1 MRYRIVSLCLLHAAP
16 MLTWAAQAPA
26 VDTSAGIQLEA
37 VNINADAGD
46 YERADGPVDGYRAT
60 RSASATRTD
69 TALHETPQSVSVVPK
84 DVLEDTASTR
94 LQDALDYA
102 GGVGRANNFGGQ
114 GLTTFTVRGFT
125 TGEFYRNGFPI
136 NRGYPN
142 APDANTVERLEVLRG
157 PASALY
163 GRGDPGGTFN
173 VVSKQPLPEQ
183 KVTLGSQFD
192 DQGMHRATLD
202 ATGPLNQDGT
212 LAYRL
217 NVLGEGGESFRDDV
231 DSERYDVAPVISW
244 QVNDATKIVFEG
256 DFMRNNHPLDRGL
269 TRLPGQRGSASRDTN
284 IWEKGSDNLLHND
297 NDMAQLRFEHLL
309 NDNWTLGGGMQW
321 LDGSLKGNA
330 VEANALQADGR
341 TLGRNFNYRKL
352 EWTDRDY
359 QLNLT
364 GHFDTGGF
372 AHTLLTGI
380 EYEDYDYNSII
391 QRSAGGAAA
400 YPIDIFDPVLGQT
413 RPALTRTT
421 THDKENLKTWAYFIQ
436 DQVALTER
444 LKALAGVRFE
454 RFEHDYVNKLSAAG
468 NFNKGENGVTPR
480 FGLLYDL
487 TDTVAVYANTARS
500 FKPNSGTPQAGGGF
514 DPEKG
519 KSYELGV
526 KWEALDRHL
535 SVDAAIYHIVK
546 ENVLT
551 NDPNDAT
558 GTFKVAAGEVR
569 SRGLDLNVAG
579 NLTPEWRVIGGYSYV
594 DAEVTK
600 DTSLERGTRLANIP
614 RNTFSLLNT
623 YEFQDGLAKGLG
635 LGVGVKYVDDRAGQT
650 AATTYTMERYS
661 VVDLLSFYKLN
672 EHVRLNLDV
681 KNVFNKGYDE
691 GAFNTYVYPG
701 APRTVQAGVSY
712 TF

>member
-1 MRYRIVSLCLLHAAP
+1 MRFTPASLYLATALSNCA
-16 MLTWAAQAPA
+16 WAVTDTPPPA
-26 VDTSAGIQLEA
+26 VELQALD
-37 VNINADAGD
+37 INAVGD
-46 YERADGPVDGYRAT
+46 NNESATGAVAGYRAT

-84 DVLEDTASTR
+84 DVLEDTGSTR

-157 PASALY
+157 PATALY

-173 VVSKQPLPEQ
+173 VVSKQPTAEQ
-183 KVTLGSQFD
+183 KVTLGSQID

-202 ATGPLNQDGT
+202 ATGPLNRDGS

-217 NVLGEGGESFRDDV
+217 NLLGEGGDSFRDDV
-231 DSERYDVAPVISW
+231 ESERYDMAPVVSW
-244 QVNDATKIVFEG
+244 QINDTTKIVFEG

-269 TRLPGQRGSASRDTN
+269 TRYPNQSVSPSRDTY

-297 NDMAQLRFEHLL
+297 NDMAQLRFEHVL
-309 NDNWTLGGGMQW
+309 NENWTLGGGVQV
-321 LDGSLKGNA
+321 LDGSLRGNA
-330 VEANALQADGR
+330 VEANAIQADGR
-341 TLGRNFNYRKL
+341 TLGRNFNYRNL
-352 EWTDRDY
+352 EWTDKDY

-364 GHFDTGGF
+364 GYFDTG
-372 AHTLLTGI
+372 AISHTFLTGI
-380 EYEDYDYNSII
+380 EYEDYDYKSII
-391 QRSAGGAAA
+391 QRSAAGAGA
-400 YPIDIFDPVLGQT
+400 YAIDIDHPVLGQP

-436 DQVALTER
+436 DQVALTDS
-444 LKALAGVRFE
+444 LKALAGLRIE
-454 RFEHDYVNKLSAAG
+454 RFEHQYDNYLLGA
-468 NFNKGENGVTPR
+468 KGWNSDDNAVTPR
-480 FGLLYDL
+480 FGLIYDL
-487 TDTVAVYANTARS
+487 TDSIALYSNTARS
-500 FKPNSGTPQAGGGF
+500 FKPNTGSSRQGNGF

-519 KSYELGV
+519 KSYELGL
-526 KWEALDRHL
+526 KWEALDNQL
-535 SVDAAIYHIVK
+535 SVDAAIYHIEK

-551 NDPNDAT
+551 RDSVDPNYSVAT
-558 GTFKVAAGEVR
+558 GQVR
-569 SRGLDLNVAG
+569 SRGLDINVTG
-579 NLTPEWRVIGGYSYV
+579 NLTPEWRVIGGYAYV

-600 DTSLERGTRLANIP
+600 DNRLPSGTRLANIP
-614 RNTFSLLNT
+614 RNSFSLLNT

-635 LGVGVKYVDDRAGQT
+635 LGIGVKYVDDRAGQT
-650 AATTYTMERYS
+650 EAQTYTMERYS
-661 VVDLLSFYKLN
+661 VVDLLSFYKAN
-672 EHVRLNLDV
+672 EHIRLNFDV
-681 KNVFNKGYDE
+681 KNIFNKDYDE
-691 GAFNTYVYPG
+691 GSFNKYAYPG
-701 APRTVQAGVSY
+701 MPRIVQAGIAY

>member
-1 MRYRIVSLCLLHAAP
+1 MRRTFVSLCVLHAVSPLAFADP
-16 MLTWAAQAPA
+16 EPLSAPA
-26 VDTSAGIQLEA
+26 QIELQALSITGT
-37 VNINADAGD
+37 ADS
-46 YERADGPVDGYRAT
+46 ERADGPVQGYKAS

-84 DVLEDTASTR
+84 DVLQDTGATR
-94 LQDALDYA
+94 LQDGLDYA

-142 APDANTVERLEVLRG
+142 APDANTVERLEVIRG
-157 PASALY
+157 PATSLY

-173 VVSKQPLPEQ
+173 VVSKQPLPES

-202 ATGPLNQDGT
+202 ATGSLNQDGS

-217 NVLGEGGESFRDDV
+217 NMLGEGGDSFRDDV
-231 DSERYDVAPVISW
+231 ESERYDVAPVISW
-244 QVNDATKIVFEG
+244 QVNDATKLIFEG

-269 TRLPGQRGSASRDTN
+269 TRLPGQLGTASRDTN

-297 NDMAQLRFEHLL
+297 NNMAQLRFEHLL

-330 VEANALQADGR
+330 VEANGLQPDGR

-391 QRSAGGAAA
+391 QRSAAGATA
-400 YPIDIFDPVLGQT
+400 YPIDIFDPVLGQA

-421 THDKENLKTWAYFIQ
+421 TQDKENLKTWAFFVQ

-468 NFNKGENGVTPR
+468 DFNKGENGVTPR

-500 FKPNSGTPQAGGGF
+500 FKPNSGAPAGATGRGF

-526 KWEALDRHL
+526 KWEALDRQL

-551 NDPNDAT
+551 RDPVDPNYS
-558 GTFKVAAGEVR
+558 VAAGQVR
-569 SRGLDLNVAG
+569 SRGLDINIAG
-579 NLTPEWRVIGGYSYV
+579 NITPQWRVIGGYAYV

-600 DTSLERGTRLANIP
+600 DNRLSTGTRLANIP
-614 RNTFSLLNT
+614 RNSFSLLNT

-635 LGVGVKYVDDRAGQT
+635 LGIGVKYVDDRNGQT
-650 AATTYTMERYS
+650 ETVTYTMGQYT
-661 VVDLLSFYKLN
+661 VVDLLGFYQLN

-681 KNVFNKGYDE
+681 KNVFNKEYDE
-691 GAFNTYVYPG
+691 GAFNTYAYPG

>member
-1 MRYRIVSLCLLHAAP
+1 MRRTFVSLCVLHAVSPLAFAEP
-16 MLTWAAQAPA
+16 EPLGEPAQIELQALNI
-26 VDTSAGIQLEA
+26 TSS
-37 VNINADAGD
+37 ADS
-46 YERADGPVDGYRAT
+46 ERADGPVEGYKAT

-84 DVLEDTASTR
+84 DVLEDTGATR
-94 LQDALDYA
+94 LQDGLDYA

-142 APDANTVERLEVLRG
+142 APDANTVERLEVIRG
-157 PASALY
+157 PASSLY

-173 VVSKQPLPEQ
+173 VVSKQPLPES

-202 ATGPLNQDGT
+202 ATGPLNQDGS

-217 NVLGEGGESFRDDV
+217 NLLGEGGESFRDDV
-231 DSERYDVAPVISW
+231 ESERYDVAPVLSW
-244 QVNDATKIVFEG
+244 QVNDSTKIVFEG

-269 TRLPGQRGSASRDTN
+269 TRYATQTGSASRDTY

-297 NDMAQLRFEHLL
+297 NNMAQVRFEHLL
-309 NDNWTLGGGMQW
+309 NDNWTLGGGFQF

-330 VEANALQADGR
+330 VEANGAPADGR
-341 TLGRNFNYRKL
+341 TLQRNFNYRKL
-352 EWTDRDY
+352 EWTDRDW

-364 GHFDTGGF
+364 GHFDTGAF
-372 AHTLLTGI
+372 SHTLLTGI
-380 EYEDYDYNSII
+380 EYEDYDYSSII
-391 QRSAGGAAA
+391 RRSTAS
-400 YPIDIFDPVLGQT
+400 YPIDIYNPVLGQP
-413 RPALTRTT
+413 RPALASVPTT
-421 THDKENLKTWAYFIQ
+421 WDTENLKTWAFFIQ

-454 RFEHDYVNKLSAAG
+454 RFEHDYDDKRPANRDFS
-468 NFNKGENGVTPR
+468 KGENGVTPR
-480 FGLLYDL
+480 FGLIYDL

-500 FKPNSGTPQAGGGF
+500 FKPNSGASLQGSGF

-526 KWEALDRHL
+526 KWEAPDRQL

-551 NDPNDAT
+551 RDPADPNYNL
-558 GTFKVAAGEVR
+558 AAGVVR
-569 SRGLDLNVAG
+569 SRGLDINVAG
-579 NLTPEWRVIGGYSYV
+579 NLTPEWRVIGGYAYV

-600 DTSLERGTRLANIP
+600 DNRLPSGTRLANIP
-614 RNTFSLLNT
+614 RNSFSLLNT

-635 LGVGVKYVDDRAGQT
+635 LGVGVKYVDDRNGQT
-650 AATTYTMERYS
+650 EAVTYNMDQYT
-661 VVDLLSFYKLN
+661 VVDLLAFYKVN
-672 EHVRLNLDV
+672 DNIRLNLDL
-681 KNVFNKGYDE
+681 KNLFNKEYDE
-691 GAFNTYVYPG
+691 GAFNFYAYPG

>member
-1 MRYRIVSLCLLHAAP
+1 MRRTFVSLCVLHAVSPLAFAEP
-16 MLTWAAQAPA
+16 EPLGAPA
-26 VDTSAGIQLEA
+26 QIELQALSITSS
-37 VNINADAGD
+37 ADS
-46 YERADGPVDGYRAT
+46 ERADGPVDGYKAT

-84 DVLEDTASTR
+84 DVLQDTGATR
-94 LQDALDYA
+94 LQDGLDYA

-142 APDANTVERLEVLRG
+142 APDANTVERLEVIRG
-157 PASALY
+157 PASSLY

-173 VVSKQPLPEQ
+173 VVSKQPLPES

-202 ATGPLNQDGT
+202 ATGPLNQDGS

-217 NVLGEGGESFRDDV
+217 NLLGEGGESFRDNV
-231 DSERYDVAPVISW
+231 ESERYDVAPVLSW
-244 QVNDATKIVFEG
+244 QVNDSTKIVFEG

-269 TRLPGQRGSASRDTN
+269 TRYPTQAGSASRDTY

-297 NDMAQLRFEHLL
+297 NNMAQVRFEHLL
-309 NDNWTLGGGMQW
+309 NDNWTLGGGFQY

-330 VEANALQADGR
+330 VEATIAPADGR
-341 TLGRNFNYRKL
+341 TLQRNFNYRKL
-352 EWTDRDY
+352 EWTDRDW

-364 GHFDTGGF
+364 GHFDTGAF
-372 AHTLLTGI
+372 SHTLLTGV
-380 EYEDYDYNSII
+380 EYENYHYNSII
-391 QRSAGGAAA
+391 RRSTAP
-400 YPIDIFDPVLGQT
+400 YTIDIYNPVLGQP
-413 RPALTRTT
+413 RPELAAVPTT
-421 THDKENLKTWAYFIQ
+421 WDSEKLETWAYFIQ

-454 RFEHDYVNKLSAAG
+454 RFEHDYDDKRPANRDFS
-468 NFNKGENGVTPR
+468 KGENGVTPR
-480 FGLLYDL
+480 FGLIYDL
-487 TDTVAVYANTARS
+487 TDSVAVYANTARS
-500 FKPNSGTPQAGGGF
+500 FKPNSGASLQGSGF

-519 KSYELGV
+519 KSYELGM
-526 KWEALDRHL
+526 KWEAPDRQL

-551 NDPNDAT
+551 RDPADPNYNL
-558 GTFKVAAGEVR
+558 AAGEVR
-569 SRGLDLNVAG
+569 SRGLDINIAG
-579 NLTPEWRVIGGYSYV
+579 NVTPEWRVIGGYAYV

-600 DTSLERGTRLANIP
+600 DNRLPTGTRLANIP
-614 RNTFSLLNT
+614 RNSFSLLNT

-635 LGVGVKYVDDRAGQT
+635 LGVGVKYVDDRNGQT
-650 AATTYTMERYS
+650 EAVTYNMDQYT
-661 VVDLLSFYKLN
+661 VVDLLAFYKVN
-672 EHVRLNLDV
+672 DNIRLNLDL
-681 KNVFNKGYDE
+681 KNLFNKEYDE
-691 GAFNTYVYPG
+691 GAFNFYAYPG

>member
-1 MRYRIVSLCLLHAAP
+1 MRRTFVSLCVLHAVSPLAFAEP
-16 MLTWAAQAPA
+16 EPLSEPTQIELQALNI
-26 VDTSAGIQLEA
+26 TSS
-37 VNINADAGD
+37 ADG
-46 YERADGPVDGYRAT
+46 ERADGPVEGYKAT

-84 DVLEDTASTR
+84 DVLEDTGATR
-94 LQDALDYA
+94 LQDGLDYA

-142 APDANTVERLEVLRG
+142 APDANTVERLEVIRG
-157 PASALY
+157 PASSLY

-173 VVSKQPLPEQ
+173 VVSKQPLPES

-202 ATGPLNQDGT
+202 ATGPLNQDGS

-217 NVLGEGGESFRDDV
+217 NLLGEGGESFRDDV
-231 DSERYDVAPVISW
+231 ESERYDVAPVLSW
-244 QVNDATKIVFEG
+244 QVNDSTKIVFEG

-269 TRLPGQRGSASRDTN
+269 TRLPGQLGTASRDTN

-297 NDMAQLRFEHLL
+297 NNMAQLRFEHLL

-341 TLGRNFNYRKL
+341 TLGRNFNHRKL

-364 GHFDTGGF
+364 GHFDTGGY

-391 QRSAGGAAA
+391 QRSASGADK
-400 YPIDIFDPVLGQT
+400 YPIDIFDPVLGQP

-421 THDKENLKTWAYFIQ
+421 THDKENLKTWAAFIQ

-454 RFEHDYVNKLSAAG
+454 RFEHDYDDKLPTNRDFS
-468 NFNKGENGVTPR
+468 KGENGVTPR
-480 FGLLYDL
+480 FGLIYDL

-500 FKPNSGTPQAGGGF
+500 FKPNTGTPSGGGGF

-526 KWEALDRHL
+526 KWEALDRQL
-535 SVDAAIYHIVK
+535 SIDAAIYHIVK
-546 ENVLT
+546 ENVLAR
-551 NDPNDAT
+551 DPNDST
-558 GTFKVAAGEVR
+558 GTYSIAAGEVR
-569 SRGLDLNVAG
+569 SRGLDINIAG
-579 NLTPEWRVIGGYSYV
+579 NLTPEWRVIGGYAYV
-594 DAEVTK
+594 DAEVTQ
-600 DTSLERGTRLANIP
+600 DTTLP
-614 RNTFSLLNT
+614 R
-623 YEFQDGLAKGLG
+623 A
-635 LGVGVKYVDDRAGQT
+635 RAWPT
-650 AATTYTMERYS
+650 SRAT
-661 VVDLLSFYKLN
+661 
-672 EHVRLNLDV
+672 
-681 KNVFNKGYDE
+681 
-691 GAFNTYVYPG
+691 
-701 APRTVQAGVSY
+701 VSAC
-712 TF
+712 

>member
-1 MRYRIVSLCLLHAAP
+1 MRRTFVSLCVLHAVSPLAFAEP
-16 MLTWAAQAPA
+16 EPLGEPAQIELQALNI
-26 VDTSAGIQLEA
+26 TSS
-37 VNINADAGD
+37 ADS
-46 YERADGPVDGYRAT
+46 ERADGPVEGYKAT

-84 DVLEDTASTR
+84 DVLEDTGATR
-94 LQDALDYA
+94 LQDGLDYA

-142 APDANTVERLEVLRG
+142 APDANTVERLEVIRG
-157 PASALY
+157 PASSLY

-173 VVSKQPLPEQ
+173 VVSKQPLPES

-202 ATGPLNQDGT
+202 ATGPLNQDGS

-217 NVLGEGGESFRDDV
+217 NLLGEGGESFRDDV
-231 DSERYDVAPVISW
+231 ESERYDVAPVLSW
-244 QVNDATKIVFEG
+244 QVNDSTKIVFEG

-269 TRLPGQRGSASRDTN
+269 TRYATQTGSASRDTY

-297 NDMAQLRFEHLL
+297 NNMAQVRFEHLL
-309 NDNWTLGGGMQW
+309 NDNWTLGGGFQF

-330 VEANALQADGR
+330 VEANGAPADGR
-341 TLGRNFNYRKL
+341 TLQRNFNYRKL
-352 EWTDRDY
+352 EWTDRDW

-364 GHFDTGGF
+364 GHFDTGAF
-372 AHTLLTGI
+372 SHTLLTGI
-380 EYEDYDYNSII
+380 EYEDYDYSSII
-391 QRSAGGAAA
+391 RRSTAS
-400 YPIDIFDPVLGQT
+400 YPIDIYNPVLGQP
-413 RPALTRTT
+413 RPALASVPTT
-421 THDKENLKTWAYFIQ
+421 WDTENLKTWAFFIQ

-454 RFEHDYVNKLSAAG
+454 RFEHDYDDKRPANRDFS
-468 NFNKGENGVTPR
+468 KGENGVTPR
-480 FGLLYDL
+480 FGLIYDL

-500 FKPNSGTPQAGGGF
+500 FKPNSGASLQGSGF

-526 KWEALDRHL
+526 KWEALDRQL

-551 NDPNDAT
+551 RDPADPNYNL
-558 GTFKVAAGEVR
+558 AAGEVR
-569 SRGLDLNVAG
+569 SRGLDINVAG
-579 NLTPEWRVIGGYSYV
+579 NLTPEWRVIGGYAYV

-600 DTSLERGTRLANIP
+600 DNRLPSGTRLANIP
-614 RNTFSLLNT
+614 RNSFSLLNT

-635 LGVGVKYVDDRAGQT
+635 LGVGVKYVDDRNGQT
-650 AATTYTMERYS
+650 EAVTYNMDQYT
-661 VVDLLSFYKLN
+661 VVDLLAFYKVN
-672 EHVRLNLDV
+672 DNIRLNLDL
-681 KNVFNKGYDE
+681 KNLFNKEYDE
-691 GAFNTYVYPG
+691 GAFNFYAYPG

>member
-1 MRYRIVSLCLLHAAP
+1 MRRTFVSLCVLHAVSPLAFAEP
-16 MLTWAAQAPA
+16 EPLSDPAQIELQALSI
-26 VDTSAGIQLEA
+26 TST
-37 VNINADAGD
+37 ADS
-46 YERADGPVDGYRAT
+46 ERVDGPVVGYKAN

-84 DVLEDTASTR
+84 DVLEDTGATR
-94 LQDALDYA
+94 LQDGLDYA

-142 APDANTVERLEVLRG
+142 APDANTVERLEVIRG
-157 PASALY
+157 PATSLY

-173 VVSKQPLPEQ
+173 VVSKQPLPES

-202 ATGPLNQDGT
+202 ATGPLNQDGS

-217 NVLGEGGESFRDDV
+217 NVLGEGGDSFRDDV
-231 DSERYDVAPVISW
+231 ESERYDVAPVISW
-244 QVNDATKIVFEG
+244 QVNDATKIIFEG

-269 TRLPGQRGSASRDTN
+269 TRLPGQAGTASRDTN

-297 NDMAQLRFEHLL
+297 NNMAQLRFEHLL

-330 VEANALQADGR
+330 VEANGLQADGR

-359 QLNLT
+359 QFNLT
-364 GHFDTGGF
+364 GHFDTGIF

-391 QRSAGGAAA
+391 QRSAAGAAA
-400 YPIDIFDPVLGQT
+400 YPIDIFDPVLGQA

-421 THDKENLKTWAYFIQ
+421 THDKENLKTWAFFVQ

-468 NFNKGENGVTPR
+468 DFSKGESGVTPR

-500 FKPNSGTPQAGGGF
+500 FKPNSGAPAGATGRGF

-526 KWEALDRHL
+526 KWEALDRQL

-551 NDPNDAT
+551 RDPVDPNYS
-558 GTFKVAAGEVR
+558 VAAGQVR
-569 SRGLDLNVAG
+569 SRGLDINIAG
-579 NLTPEWRVIGGYSYV
+579 NITPAWRVIGGYAYV
-594 DAEVTK
+594 DAKVTK
-600 DTSLERGTRLANIP
+600 DNRLPTGTRLANIP
-614 RNTFSLLNT
+614 RNSFSLLNT
-623 YEFQDGLAKGLG
+623 YEFQDGFAKGLG
-635 LGVGVKYVDDRAGQT
+635 VGLGVKYVDDRNGQT
-650 AATTYTMERYS
+650 EAVTYNMDQYT
-661 VVDLLSFYKLN
+661 VVDLLSFYQVN

-681 KNVFNKGYDE
+681 KNLFNKEYDE
-691 GAFNTYVYPG
+691 GAFNTYAYPG

>member
-1 MRYRIVSLCLLHAAP
+1 MRRTFVSLCVLHAVSPLAFAEP
-16 MLTWAAQAPA
+16 EPLGEPAQIELQALNI
-26 VDTSAGIQLEA
+26 TSS
-37 VNINADAGD
+37 ADS
-46 YERADGPVDGYRAT
+46 ERADGPVEGYKAT

-84 DVLEDTASTR
+84 DVLEDTGATR
-94 LQDALDYA
+94 LQDGLDYA

-142 APDANTVERLEVLRG
+142 APDANTVERLEVIRG
-157 PASALY
+157 PASSLY

-173 VVSKQPLPEQ
+173 VVSKQPLPES

-202 ATGPLNQDGT
+202 ATGPLNQDGS

-217 NVLGEGGESFRDDV
+217 NLLGEGGESFRDDV
-231 DSERYDVAPVISW
+231 ESERYDVAPVLSW
-244 QVNDATKIVFEG
+244 QVNDSTKIVFEG

-269 TRLPGQRGSASRDTN
+269 TRYATQTGSASRDTY

-297 NDMAQLRFEHLL
+297 NNMAQLRFEHLL
-309 NDNWTLGGGMQW
+309 NDNWTLGGGFQY

-330 VEANALQADGR
+330 VEATSAPADGR
-341 TLGRNFNYRKL
+341 TLQRNFNYRKL
-352 EWTDRDY
+352 EWTDRDW

-364 GHFDTGGF
+364 GHFDTGAF
-372 AHTLLTGI
+372 SHTLLTGV
-380 EYEDYDYNSII
+380 EYENYHYSSII
-391 QRSAGGAAA
+391 RRSTAP
-400 YPIDIFDPVLGQT
+400 YTIDIYNPVLGQP
-413 RPALTRTT
+413 RPELAAVPTT
-421 THDKENLKTWAYFIQ
+421 WDSEKLETWAYFIQ

-454 RFEHDYVNKLSAAG
+454 RFEHDYDDKRPANRDFS
-468 NFNKGENGVTPR
+468 KGENGVTPR
-480 FGLLYDL
+480 VGLIYDL

-500 FKPNSGTPQAGGGF
+500 FKPNSGASLQGSGF

-526 KWEALDRHL
+526 KWEAPDRQL

-551 NDPNDAT
+551 RDPADPNYNL
-558 GTFKVAAGEVR
+558 AAGEVR
-569 SRGLDLNVAG
+569 SRGLDINVAG
-579 NLTPEWRVIGGYSYV
+579 NLTPEWRVIGGYAYV

-600 DTSLERGTRLANIP
+600 DNRLPSGTRLANIP
-614 RNTFSLLNT
+614 RNSFSLLNT

-635 LGVGVKYVDDRAGQT
+635 LGVGVKYVDDRNGQT
-650 AATTYTMERYS
+650 EAVTYNMDQYT
-661 VVDLLSFYKLN
+661 VVDLLAFYKVN
-672 EHVRLNLDV
+672 DNIRLNLDL
-681 KNVFNKGYDE
+681 KNLFNKEYDE
-691 GAFNTYVYPG
+691 GAFNFYAYPG

>member
-1 MRYRIVSLCLLHAAP
+1 MRRTFVSLCVLHAVSPLAFAEP
-16 MLTWAAQAPA
+16 EPLSEPAQIELQALNI
-26 VDTSAGIQLEA
+26 TSS
-37 VNINADAGD
+37 ADS
-46 YERADGPVDGYRAT
+46 ERADGPVEGYKAT

-84 DVLEDTASTR
+84 DVLEDTGATR
-94 LQDALDYA
+94 LQDGLDYA

-142 APDANTVERLEVLRG
+142 APDANTVERLEVIRG
-157 PASALY
+157 PASSLY

-173 VVSKQPLPEQ
+173 VVSKQPLPES

-202 ATGPLNQDGT
+202 ATGPLNQDGS

-217 NVLGEGGESFRDDV
+217 NLLGEGGESFRDDV
-231 DSERYDVAPVISW
+231 ESERYDVAPVVSW
-244 QVNDATKIVFEG
+244 QVNDSTKIVFEG

-269 TRLPGQRGSASRDTN
+269 TRYPTQAGSASRDTY

-297 NDMAQLRFEHLL
+297 NNMAQVRFEHLL
-309 NDNWTLGGGMQW
+309 NDNWTLGGGFQY

-330 VEANALQADGR
+330 VEATSAPADGR
-341 TLGRNFNYRKL
+341 TLQRNFNYRKL
-352 EWTDRDY
+352 EWTDRDW

-364 GHFDTGGF
+364 GHFDTGAF
-372 AHTLLTGI
+372 SHTLLTGV
-380 EYEDYDYNSII
+380 EYENYHYSSII
-391 QRSAGGAAA
+391 RRSTAP
-400 YPIDIFDPVLGQT
+400 YTIDIYNPVLGQP
-413 RPALTRTT
+413 RPELAAVPTT
-421 THDKENLKTWAYFIQ
+421 WDSEKLETWAYFIQ

-454 RFEHDYVNKLSAAG
+454 RFEHDYDDKRSA
-468 NFNKGENGVTPR
+468 NRDFSKGENGVTPR
-480 FGLLYDL
+480 VGLIYDL
-487 TDTVAVYANTARS
+487 TETVAVYANTARS
-500 FKPNSGTPQAGGGF
+500 FKPNSGASLQGSGF

-526 KWEALDRHL
+526 KWEAPDREL

-551 NDPNDAT
+551 RDPADPNYNL
-558 GTFKVAAGEVR
+558 AAGEVR
-569 SRGLDLNVAG
+569 SRGLDINIAG
-579 NLTPEWRVIGGYSYV
+579 NLTPEWRVIGGYAYV

-600 DTSLERGTRLANIP
+600 DNRLPSGTRLANIP
-614 RNTFSLLNT
+614 RNSFSLLNT

-635 LGVGVKYVDDRAGQT
+635 LGVGVKYVDDRNGQT
-650 AATTYTMERYS
+650 EAVTYNMDQYT
-661 VVDLLSFYKLN
+661 VVDLLAFYKVN
-672 EHVRLNLDV
+672 DNIRLNLDL
-681 KNVFNKGYDE
+681 KNLFNKEYDE
-691 GAFNTYVYPG
+691 GAFNFYAYPG

>member
-1 MRYRIVSLCLLHAAP
+1 MRRTFVSLCVLHAVSPLALAEP
-16 MLTWAAQAPA
+16 EPLSEPAQIELQALSI
-26 VDTSAGIQLEA
+26 TST
-37 VNINADAGD
+37 ADS
-46 YERADGPVDGYRAT
+46 ERADGPVVGYKAN

-69 TALHETPQSVSVVPK
+69 TVLHETPQSVSVVPK
-84 DVLEDTASTR
+84 DVLEDTGATR
-94 LQDALDYA
+94 LQDGLDYA

-142 APDANTVERLEVLRG
+142 APDANTVERLEVIRG
-157 PASALY
+157 PATSLY

-173 VVSKQPLPEQ
+173 VVSKQPLPES

-202 ATGPLNQDGT
+202 ATGPLNQDGS

-231 DSERYDVAPVISW
+231 ESERYDVAPVISR
-244 QVNDATKIVFEG
+244 QVNDATRIIFEG

-269 TRLPGQRGSASRDTN
+269 TRLPGQLGTASRDTN

-297 NDMAQLRFEHLL
+297 NNMAQLRFEHLL
-309 NDNWTLGGGMQW
+309 NDNWSLGGGMQW

-330 VEANALQADGR
+330 VEANGLQPDGR

-372 AHTLLTGI
+372 AHTLLTGV

-391 QRSAGGAAA
+391 QRSAAGATA
-400 YPIDIFDPVLGQT
+400 YPIDIFDPALGQA

-421 THDKENLKTWAYFIQ
+421 THDKENLKTWAFFVQ

-468 NFNKGENGVTPR
+468 DFSKGENGVTPR

-500 FKPNSGTPQAGGGF
+500 FKPNSGAPAGATGGGF

-526 KWEALDRHL
+526 KWEALDRQL
-535 SVDAAIYHIVK
+535 SVDAAVYHIVK

-551 NDPNDAT
+551 RDPVDPNYN
-558 GTFKVAAGEVR
+558 VAAGQVR
-569 SRGLDLNVAG
+569 SRGLDINIAG
-579 NLTPEWRVIGGYSYV
+579 NITPEWRVIGGYAYV

-600 DTSLERGTRLANIP
+600 DNRLPNGTRLANIP
-614 RNTFSLLNT
+614 RNSFSLLNT
-623 YEFQDGLAKGLG
+623 YEFQDGFAKGLG
-635 LGVGVKYVDDRAGQT
+635 LGIGVKYVDDRNGQT
-650 AATTYTMERYS
+650 EAVTYNMDQYT
-661 VVDLLSFYKLN
+661 VVDLLSFYQLS

-681 KNVFNKGYDE
+681 KNLFNKEYDE
-691 GAFNTYVYPG
+691 GAFNTYAYPG

>member
-1 MRYRIVSLCLLHAAP
+1 MRRTFVSLCVLHAVSPLAFAEP
-16 MLTWAAQAPA
+16 EPLGEPAQIELQALNI
-26 VDTSAGIQLEA
+26 TSS
-37 VNINADAGD
+37 ADS
-46 YERADGPVDGYRAT
+46 ERADGPVEGYKAT

-84 DVLEDTASTR
+84 DVLEDTGATR
-94 LQDALDYA
+94 LQDGLDYA

-142 APDANTVERLEVLRG
+142 APDANTVERLEVIRG
-157 PASALY
+157 PASSLY

-173 VVSKQPLPEQ
+173 VVSKQPLPES

-202 ATGPLNQDGT
+202 ATGPLNQDGS

-217 NVLGEGGESFRDDV
+217 NLLGEGGESFRDDV
-231 DSERYDVAPVISW
+231 ESERYDVAPVLSW
-244 QVNDATKIVFEG
+244 QVNDSTKIVFEG

-269 TRLPGQRGSASRDTN
+269 TRYATQTGSASRDTY

-297 NDMAQLRFEHLL
+297 NNMAQVRFEHLL
-309 NDNWTLGGGMQW
+309 NDSWTLGGGFQF

-330 VEANALQADGR
+330 VEANGAPADGR
-341 TLGRNFNYRKL
+341 TLQRNFNYRKL
-352 EWTDRDY
+352 EWTDRDW

-364 GHFDTGGF
+364 GHFDTGAF
-372 AHTLLTGI
+372 SHTLLTGI
-380 EYEDYDYNSII
+380 EYEDYDYSSII
-391 QRSAGGAAA
+391 RRSTAS
-400 YPIDIFDPVLGQT
+400 YPIDIYNPVLGQP
-413 RPALTRTT
+413 RPALATVPTT
-421 THDKENLKTWAYFIQ
+421 WDTENLKTWAFFIQ

-454 RFEHDYVNKLSAAG
+454 RFEHDYDDKRPANRDFS
-468 NFNKGENGVTPR
+468 KGENGVTPR
-480 FGLLYDL
+480 FGLIYDL

-500 FKPNSGTPQAGGGF
+500 FKPNSGASLQGSGF

-526 KWEALDRHL
+526 KWEAPDRQL

-551 NDPNDAT
+551 RDPADPNYNL
-558 GTFKVAAGEVR
+558 AAGEVR
-569 SRGLDLNVAG
+569 SRGLDINVAG
-579 NLTPEWRVIGGYSYV
+579 NLTPEWRVIGGYAYV

-600 DTSLERGTRLANIP
+600 DNRLPSGTRLANIP
-614 RNTFSLLNT
+614 RNSFSLLNT

-635 LGVGVKYVDDRAGQT
+635 LGVGVKYVDDRNGQT
-650 AATTYTMERYS
+650 EAVTYNMDQYT
-661 VVDLLSFYKLN
+661 VVDLLAFYKVN
-672 EHVRLNLDV
+672 DNIRLNLDL
-681 KNVFNKGYDE
+681 KNLFNKEYDE
-691 GAFNTYVYPG
+691 GAFNFYAYPG

>member
-1 MRYRIVSLCLLHAAP
+1 MRRTFVSLCVLHAVSPLALAEP
-16 MLTWAAQAPA
+16 EPLSEPARIELQALSIT
-26 VDTSAGIQLEA
+26 DT
-37 VNINADAGD
+37 ADS
-46 YERADGPVDGYRAT
+46 ERADGPVQGYKAS

-84 DVLEDTASTR
+84 DVLQDTGATR
-94 LQDALDYA
+94 LQDGLDYA

-142 APDANTVERLEVLRG
+142 APDANTVERLEVIRG
-157 PASALY
+157 PATSLY

-173 VVSKQPLPEQ
+173 VVSKQPLPAS
-183 KVTLGSQFD
+183 KVTLRSQFD

-202 ATGPLNQDGT
+202 ATGPLNQDGS

-217 NVLGEGGESFRDDV
+217 NLLGEGGDSFRDDV
-231 DSERYDVAPVISW
+231 QSERYDVAPVISW
-244 QVNDATKIVFEG
+244 QVNDATKIIFEG

-269 TRLPGQRGSASRDTN
+269 TRLPGQLGTASRDTN

-297 NDMAQLRFEHLL
+297 NNMAQLRFEHLL
-309 NDNWTLGGGMQW
+309 DDNWSLGGGMQW

-330 VEANALQADGR
+330 VEANGLQPDGR

-364 GHFDTGGF
+364 GHFDTAGF

-391 QRSAGGAAA
+391 QRSAAGATA
-400 YPIDIFDPVLGQT
+400 YPIDIFDPVLGQA

-421 THDKENLKTWAYFIQ
+421 THDKENLKTWAFFVQ

-468 NFNKGENGVTPR
+468 DFSKGENGVTPR

-500 FKPNSGTPQAGGGF
+500 FKPNSGAPAGATGRGF

-526 KWEALDRHL
+526 KWEALDRQL

-551 NDPNDAT
+551 RDPADPNYS
-558 GTFKVAAGEVR
+558 VAAGQVR
-569 SRGLDLNVAG
+569 SRGLDINIAG
-579 NLTPEWRVIGGYSYV
+579 NITPEWRVIGGYAYV

-600 DTSLERGTRLANIP
+600 DNRLPTGTRLANIP
-614 RNTFSLLNT
+614 RNSFSLLNT
-623 YEFQDGLAKGLG
+623 YEFQDGFAKGLG
-635 LGVGVKYVDDRAGQT
+635 LGIGVKYVDDRNGQT
-650 AATTYTMERYS
+650 EAVTYNMDQYT
-661 VVDLLSFYKLN
+661 VVDLLTFYQLN

-681 KNVFNKGYDE
+681 KNLFNKEYDE
-691 GAFNTYVYPG
+691 GAFNTYAYPG

>member
-1 MRYRIVSLCLLHAAP
+1 MRRTFVSLCVLHAVSPLAFAEP
-16 MLTWAAQAPA
+16 EPLGEPAQIELQALNI
-26 VDTSAGIQLEA
+26 TSS
-37 VNINADAGD
+37 ADS
-46 YERADGPVDGYRAT
+46 ERADGPVEGYKAT

-84 DVLEDTASTR
+84 DVLEDTGATR
-94 LQDALDYA
+94 LQDGLDYA

-142 APDANTVERLEVLRG
+142 APDANTVERLEVIRG
-157 PASALY
+157 PASSLY

-173 VVSKQPLPEQ
+173 VVSKQPLPEP

-202 ATGPLNQDGT
+202 ATGPLNQDGS

-217 NVLGEGGESFRDDV
+217 NLLGEGGESFRDDV
-231 DSERYDVAPVISW
+231 ESERYDVAPVLSW
-244 QVNDATKIVFEG
+244 QVNDSTKIVFEG

-269 TRLPGQRGSASRDTN
+269 TRYATQTGSASRDTY

-297 NDMAQLRFEHLL
+297 NNMAQVRFEHLL
-309 NDNWTLGGGMQW
+309 NDNWTLGGGFQF

-330 VEANALQADGR
+330 VEANGAPADGR
-341 TLGRNFNYRKL
+341 TLQRNFNYRKL
-352 EWTDRDY
+352 EWTDRDW

-364 GHFDTGGF
+364 GHFDTGAF
-372 AHTLLTGI
+372 SHTLLTGI
-380 EYEDYDYNSII
+380 EYEDYDYSSII
-391 QRSAGGAAA
+391 RRSTAS
-400 YPIDIFDPVLGQT
+400 YPIDIYNPVLGQP
-413 RPALTRTT
+413 RPALATVPTT
-421 THDKENLKTWAYFIQ
+421 WDTENLKTWAFFIQ

-454 RFEHDYVNKLSAAG
+454 RFEHDYDDKRPANRDFS
-468 NFNKGENGVTPR
+468 KGENGVTPR
-480 FGLLYDL
+480 FGLIYDL

-500 FKPNSGTPQAGGGF
+500 FKPNSGASLQGSGF

-526 KWEALDRHL
+526 KWEAPDRQL

-551 NDPNDAT
+551 RDPADPNYNL
-558 GTFKVAAGEVR
+558 AAGEVR
-569 SRGLDLNVAG
+569 SRGLDINVAG
-579 NLTPEWRVIGGYSYV
+579 NLTPEWRVIGGYAYV

-600 DTSLERGTRLANIP
+600 DNRLPSGTRLANIP
-614 RNTFSLLNT
+614 RNSFSLLNT

-635 LGVGVKYVDDRAGQT
+635 LGVGVKYVDDRNGQT
-650 AATTYTMERYS
+650 EAVTYNMDRYT
-661 VVDLLSFYKLN
+661 VVDLLAFYKVN
-672 EHVRLNLDV
+672 DNIRLNLDL
-681 KNVFNKGYDE
+681 KNLFNKEYDE
-691 GAFNTYVYPG
+691 GAFNFYAYPG